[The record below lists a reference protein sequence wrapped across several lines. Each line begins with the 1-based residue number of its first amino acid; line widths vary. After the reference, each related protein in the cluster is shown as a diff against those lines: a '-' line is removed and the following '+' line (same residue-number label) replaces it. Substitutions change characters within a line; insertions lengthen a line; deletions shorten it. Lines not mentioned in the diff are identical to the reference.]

1 MLFPQYFID
10 PLKLQLMTPGISMET
25 GEYEDFGIPGIILA
39 EYLRENSI
47 IPEKCDLN
55 DILFLMTP
63 AETKTKLDHLITKL
77 VRFEKYIDE
86 DAAMEIV
93 LPYIYQK
100 FEKRY
105 QNYTIRQLC
114 QELHDFC
121 KAKKINVLQKKMFLK
136 KYFPSYFISP
146 QEANWALVRGEG
158 ELVPLKEI
166 EGRVALQAAVPYP
179 PGVPCV
185 QPGERW
191 TEIVMDY
198 IQDFVEGMNELPGFT
213 PEIQGVYTERNQCR
227 IEAKAF
233 VLMRKAEEKYKN
245 QSSW

>member
-1 MLFPQYFID
+1 MQRWR
-10 PLKLQLMTPGISMET
+10 S
-25 GEYEDFGIPGIILA
+25 
-39 EYLRENSI
+39 
-47 IPEKCDLN
+47 CC
-55 DILFLMTP
+55 
-63 AETKTKLDHLITKL
+63 
-77 VRFEKYIDE
+77 
-86 DAAMEIV
+86 
-93 LPYIYQK
+93 PYIYQK

-114 QELHDFC
+114 QELHDFY

-166 EGRVALQAAVPYP
+166 EGRVALEAAVPYP

-213 PEIQGVYTERNQCR
+213 PEIQGVYTERIQGK

-233 VLMRKAEEKYKN
+233 VLTREAEEKYGQ
-245 QSSW
+245 QSSC